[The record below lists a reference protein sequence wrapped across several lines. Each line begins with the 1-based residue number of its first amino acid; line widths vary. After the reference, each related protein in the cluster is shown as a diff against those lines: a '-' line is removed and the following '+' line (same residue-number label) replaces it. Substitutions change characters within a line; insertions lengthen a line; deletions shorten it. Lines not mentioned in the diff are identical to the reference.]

1 MKRSA
6 NSMPR
11 NIVFVIGMH
20 RSGTSA
26 LAGSLLRLGAALPD
40 QMLKANEFNIKGYFE
55 SEAVVAANDRFL
67 AEMRRHWND
76 CRPLIQPEGSQR
88 QLAEDECKRLLADIF
103 TPSPIV
109 VLKDPRVSLLAP
121 IWVNAAIKAGIQ
133 PRFVIVL
140 RDPVATASSIMRRD
154 GLDEESAVALW
165 LRYVFDAELHS
176 RGHPRT
182 MVQAEAFVRDPVA
195 TLSQVGTKLQLG
207 WPTDPEVARDAL
219 VRFID
224 ASLLNDPRDMTNP
237 LVDFARNLHMILAD
251 PSQGLSANDATVN
264 RRIDAIRDDFNSMC
278 PDIHERMVFDQLGKA
293 VMRKWENDSAQND
306 FHEREAHLEQS
317 INEAKAEREAA
328 ISALKQTEAE
338 REAAISALKQTEA
351 EREAAISALKQTE
364 ADLAFARRSPGA
376 ILGDLLK
383 YRSLTVLS
391 KARIGIPSRMARR
404 FALSAAKRD
413 PNRSLLHPMHAASL
427 ASDRNSGWDTA
438 LTASAGLPTY
448 EDTKKALRRSIDA
461 KLQAFF
467 RTNEHVHL
475 PFSNR
480 PKVSVIIVLWNQ
492 ASLTLACLRS
502 IEAEIGFPL
511 EVIIIDNASTDETA
525 TLLSRIEN
533 ATILTQSENLGF
545 LKAVNLGLETARGD
559 HILLLNNDAILR
571 PGALTAAVDTLEA
584 EDDIGAVGGRIILPN
599 GQLQEAGSII
609 WNDGSCIG
617 YGRGDDPDRGQ
628 YMFRR
633 DVDYCS
639 GAFLLVNG
647 NLFRE
652 LNGFDEAFAPAYYE
666 ETDLCMRL
674 RGAGYRIVFDPNVV
688 IDHFEFGSS
697 EKASSALNLQ
707 RRNKDIF
714 VQKHAEALKSHLP
727 AASYQVLKARMH
739 KQCTRILHIDD
750 KVPITARGSGLPRT
764 QEIVRILASNG
775 YFVTYFPSDIESASW
790 EEIRACVPREVE
802 VAFGYGRDRLETFL
816 DERIGYYDKIFISRP
831 HNMAMLCTLK
841 VRRPELFSGVRII
854 YDAEAL
860 FAARDRIKAEIFDN
874 KKGVVEAE
882 KAIVS
887 ELKLGYHADHV
898 TTVSPTEALE
908 FSKAV
913 GGKVSILGHSIQPTP
928 THAPYAD
935 RDKILFL
942 GRLVED
948 DSPNVDS
955 LVWFVDAVLPILRRL
970 LPDHNEI
977 TVVGHSSAEK
987 IRNRAQ
993 KGLRLLGPVADL
1005 RTHFERARVF
1015 IAPTRFAAGIPHKVH
1030 QAAAMGVPVV
1040 TTSLLASQLGWRS
1053 GESLLTADTAKDFAT
1068 AVASLYRNEILWNN
1082 LRDSA
1087 LSRIKSDCDPT
1098 RFSDTL
1104 LHALEG
1110 DKS

>member
-1 MKRSA
+1 MLCD
-6 NSMPR
+6 
-11 NIVFVIGMH
+11 IVFVIGMH

-88 QLAEDECKRLLADIF
+88 QHAEDECTRLLADIF

-121 IWVNAAIKAGIQ
+121 IWVNAAIKAGMQ

-140 RDPVATASSIMRRD
+140 RDPVASASSIMRRD

-182 MVQAEAFVRDPVA
+182 IVQAEAFVRDPVA
-195 TLSQVGTKLQLG
+195 TLNQVGTKLQLR

-219 VRFID
+219 VEFID
-224 ASLLNDPRDMTNP
+224 ASLLQDSRDMTNP
-237 LVDFARNLHMILAD
+237 LVDFARDLHMIMAD
-251 PSQGLSANDATVN
+251 PSQVLSANDATVN
-264 RRIDAIRDDFNSMC
+264 RGIDAMRDDFNSMC

-293 VMRKWENDSAQND
+293 VLRKWENDSAQND
-306 FHEREAHLEQS
+306 FYEREAHLKQS
-317 INEAKAEREAA
+317 INGAKAEREAA
-328 ISALKQTEAE
+328 ISALQQTEAE
-338 REAAISALKQTEA
+338 REAVISALKQT
-351 EREAAISALKQTE
+351 K
-364 ADLAFARRSPGA
+364 ADLAFARRSPGG

-427 ASDRNSGWDTA
+427 APDLNSGWDTA
-438 LTASAGLPTY
+438 LTASAGHPTCD
-448 EDTKKALRRSIDA
+448 DTKKALRRSIDA
-461 KLQAFF
+461 KLQTFL
-467 RTNEHVHL
+467 RTNEQVHL
-475 PFSNR
+475 PFSDR
-480 PKVSVIIVLWNQ
+480 PKVSVILVLWNQ
-492 ASLTLACLRS
+492 ASLTLACLHS

-584 EDDIGAVGGRIILPN
+584 EDDVGAVGGRIILPN

-609 WNDGSCIG
+609 WNDGTCVG
-617 YGRGDDPDRGQ
+617 YGRGDEPDRGQ

-674 RGAGYRIVFDPNVV
+674 RSAGYRIVFDPNVV

-697 EKASSALNLQ
+697 ENASSALNLQ
-707 RRNKDIF
+707 KRNKDIF

-727 AASYQVLKARMH
+727 AGSYQILKARMH

-750 KVPITARGSGLPRT
+750 KVPITSHGAGLPRT

-775 YFVTYFPSDIESASW
+775 YFVTYFPSNIESASW
-790 EEIRACVPREVE
+790 QEIRACVPREVE
-802 VAFGYGRDRLETFL
+802 VALGYGRDRLETFL

-831 HNMAMLCTLK
+831 HNMAMLCSLK

-860 FAARDRIKAEIFDN
+860 FAARDRIKADIFEN
-874 KKGVVEAE
+874 KKGVVKAQ

-913 GGKVSILGHSIQPTP
+913 GRKVSILGHSIQPTP
-928 THAPYAD
+928 TQAPYAD
-935 RDKILFL
+935 RNKILFL
-942 GRLVED
+942 GRLIED

-955 LVWFVDAVLPILRRL
+955 LVWFVDEVLPILGRL
-970 LPDHNEI
+970 LPDHDEI
-977 TVVGHSSAEK
+977 TVVGRSSAEK
-987 IRNRAQ
+987 IRKRAQ

-1005 RTHFERARVF
+1005 RTHFESARVF

-1053 GESLLTADTAKDFAT
+1053 GESLLAADTAKDFAT

-1098 RFSDTL
+1098 RFRDTL